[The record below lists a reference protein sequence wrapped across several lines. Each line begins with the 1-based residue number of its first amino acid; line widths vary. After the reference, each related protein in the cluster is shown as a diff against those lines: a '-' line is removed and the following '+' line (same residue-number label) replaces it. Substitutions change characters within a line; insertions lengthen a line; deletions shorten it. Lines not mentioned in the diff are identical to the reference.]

1 MAYDDVKAQDL
12 CKRFEQ
18 LVGGRY
24 NWESHWQEIAERVLP
39 SYSTSFL
46 TPAIQRTQG
55 EKRTELMFD
64 STAGIALERFA
75 AVMESMLTPRNSK
88 WHRLV
93 PSDPYLLKDRAT
105 RLWFDEVTTLL
116 FKYRYAPKANFASQN
131 HEDYL
136 SLGAF
141 GTGCIFIDQLEDSGN
156 KTKGLRYKSI
166 HLGEIYFAENHQGI
180 IDTAFRK
187 FPMTVRQAAQKWGD
201 KLPKDVAQHL
211 EKQPDRE
218 FDFLHVVM
226 PNSDRDPGRKD
237 YRGMPYKSC
246 YISMTGKTVVEEGGF
261 TSFPYSISR
270 YSTAPGETYG
280 RSPAMAVLPAIKV
293 LNEEKKTILKQ
304 GHRIVDP
311 VLLAH
316 DDGVLDSFSLQ
327 AGAINYGSMTAD
339 GKRLVDVLPTGNI
352 AIGKELMDDE
362 RAVINDAFL
371 VTLFQI
377 LVESP
382 TMTAT
387 EVLERT
393 REKGILLSPSMGRQQ
408 SEKLGPM
415 IEREIDV
422 LSRQGLL
429 PPMPPALVEAEGEY
443 EVEYDSPLSRAQK
456 AEEASGLM
464 RTVEMTLNIVNVTQD
479 PSPLDAFN
487 WDIIVPE
494 VADIQ
499 AVPQRWL
506 RSAEEIE
513 AIRAGRAEQ
522 AQTQQLIEAAP
533 AAAGLIKATGAGA

>member
-1 MAYDDVKAQDL
+1 MAYDDPKAQEL
-12 CKRFEQ
+12 CKRFDT
-18 LVGGRY
+18 LVGNRT
-24 NWESHWQEIAERVLP
+24 NWESHWQEVAERVLP
-39 SYSTSFL
+39 AYSTSFL
-46 TPAIQRTQG
+46 APLSQRTQG
-55 EKRTELMFD
+55 EKRTEFMFD
-64 STAGIALERFA
+64 STASIALDRFA

-93 PSDPYLLKDRAT
+93 PSDPYLMKDRQT
-105 RLWFDEVTTLL
+105 RLWFDEVANLL

-131 HEDYL
+131 HENYL

-141 GTGCIFIDQLEDSGN
+141 GTGAMYIDNLREGN
-156 KTKGLRYKSI
+156 GGLRYKSI
-166 HLGEIYFAENHQGI
+166 HLAEIYFLENHQGI

-187 FPMTVRQAAQKWGD
+187 FPMTVRQAVQRWGD
-201 KLPKDVAQHL
+201 KVPKDISQHL
-211 EKQPDRE
+211 EKFPDRE
-218 FDFLHVVM
+218 FEFLHVVM
-226 PNSDRDPGRKD
+226 PREDYEPQRKD
-237 YRGMPYKSC
+237 YRGMKYVS
-246 YISMTGKTVVEEGGF
+246 YYLAMTGKVTLEEGGF
-261 TSFPYSISR
+261 TGFPYAISR

-280 RSPAMAVLPAIKV
+280 RSPAMNVLPAIKV

-304 GHRIVDP
+304 GHRVVDP
-311 VLLAH
+311 VLLAA

-327 AGAINYGSMTAD
+327 AGAINYGSMTMD

-352 AIGKELMDDE
+352 AVGKDMMDDE

-377 LVESP
+377 LVDTP

-408 SEKLGPM
+408 SEYLGPM

-429 PPMPPALVEAEGEY
+429 PPMPPALMEAQGEY
-443 EVEYDSPLSRAQK
+443 EIEYDSPLSRAQK

-464 RTVEMTLNIVNVTQD
+464 RTIEMTLNVVNVTQN
-479 PSPLDAFN
+479 PEPLDYFN

-506 RSAEEIE
+506 RARDEVDDLRE
-513 AIRAGRAEQ
+513 ARAQQ
-522 AQTQQLIEAAP
+522 AQAQQMIDAAP
-533 AAAGLIKATGAGA
+533 AMAGLMKAGAGA